1 VVVIYG
7 QVVAFGFNSDSF
19 GRIIFLHL

>member
-1 VVVIYG
+1 VVIYG